1 MTPVSL
7 AGEPV
12 VDAALARAH
21 GLTDDEYASIEK
33 WLGRTP
39 TFTELGVF
47 SVMWS
52 EHCSYKSSRKHL
64 KMLPMGGPRVVGGP
78 GENAGALDVGDGWV
92 AVFKIESHNHPSFVE
107 PYQGAATGVGGI
119 LRDIF
124 TMGARPIATM
134 DSLKFGALEHPR
146 SRYLVSGVV
155 GGIGGYGNCVGV
167 PTVAG
172 EVMFDPAYNSN
183 ILVNAFCLGLA
194 RKEQLQSARARGVGN
209 PVLYVGSATGRDG
222 IHGASLLASAEFDE
236 TSASKRPTVQV
247 GDPFTEKLLIE
258 ACLEAMQTGAI
269 VAIQDMGAAGLTS
282 SSSEMAGRGNV
293 GIELVLDKIPLR
305 EAELTP
311 YEILLSESQE
321 RMLLVAENGRENEL
335 LAIFEKWDLNAIVIG
350 RIIREERWRALW
362 KGQPVADIPVRALT
376 DAAPIYDR
384 PASAPK
390 PDSTARPTKA
400 EGSLRLKGDGAGKGS
415 PSRPAPNAALRALL
429 ASPNVCSRRWI
440 FRQYDWIVRSNTVV
454 GPGSDAAVLRI
465 KGTHRGLALKVDSN
479 PRACALDPYIGTIT
493 TVCEAMRNVACAGA
507 RPAGITNC
515 LNYGNPERPEI
526 MWQFVKGIEGL
537 RDAALAFDVPVIS
550 GNVSFYNETAGR
562 AIPPTPTIAVVGIL
576 EDIAKHLKSYFAV
589 PDDLILMIRTAPPL
603 LEASEYAAVFG
614 EESDERETKDTGHD
628 CRVPQGA
635 IDAIRGAEVVLHP
648 LFLERRLVEGLVDG
662 AERGLIRSAHDAS
675 EGGAAVALA
684 EACFNPHQPLGADIA
699 GLESDRQLFGEGAST
714 VIISAAAGHLE
725 ELRRVFEPLEVTVLG
740 RVTENPRLRIAPE
753 VDEEVNELMQ
763 IYEDA
768 LPRRLGSK

>member
-1 MTPVSL
+1 MIPASIP
-7 AGEPV
+7 GEPV
-12 VDAALARAH
+12 VDAVLARAH
-21 GLTDDEYASIEK
+21 GLTDDEYALIRRR
-33 WLGRTP
+33 LGRTP

-64 KMLPMGGPRVVGGP
+64 KMLPASGPHVVGSP
-78 GENAGALDVGDGWV
+78 GENAGVLDVGDGWV

-124 TMGARPIATM
+124 TMGARPIASM

-146 SRYLVSGVV
+146 SRYLLSGVV

-194 RKEQLQSARARGVGN
+194 HREQLQSARACGVGN

-236 TSASKRPTVQV
+236 ASASKRPTVQV

-258 ACLEAMQTGAI
+258 ACLEAMDTGAI

-282 SSSEMAGRGNV
+282 SSSEMAGRGRM
-293 GIELVLDKIPLR
+293 GIELTLDQIPLR

-321 RMLLVAENGRENEL
+321 RMLLVAENGREKEL
-335 LAIFEKWDLNAIVIG
+335 LAIFKKWDLNAVVIG
-350 RIIREERWRALW
+350 QIIREERWRALW
-362 KGQPVADIPVRALT
+362 KGQLVADIPVRALT
-376 DAAPIYDR
+376 DEAPVYDR
-384 PASAPK
+384 PAGPPNTGSVPRK
-390 PDSTARPTKA
+390 PLHA
-400 EGSLRLKGDGAGKGS
+400 
-415 PSRPAPNAALRALL
+415 SRPAPVAALRTLL
-429 ASPNVCSRRWI
+429 TSPNICSRQWI
-440 FRQYDWIVRSNTVV
+440 FRQYDSIVGSNTVV
-454 GPGSDAAVLRI
+454 GPGGDAAVLRI

-479 PRACALDPYIGTIT
+479 PRACALDPYLGTVA
-493 TVCEAMRNVACAGA
+493 TVCEAVRNIACAGA

-537 RDAALAFDVPVIS
+537 RDAACAFNLPVIS
-550 GNVSFYNETAGR
+550 GNVSFYNETEGR

-576 EDIAKHLKSYFAV
+576 EDVSRHRRHYFTQ
-589 PDDLILMIRTAPPL
+589 PLDLIVMIRTAAPRL
-603 LEASEYAAVFG
+603 AASEYETLFG
-614 EESDERETKDTGHD
+614 SDSD
-628 CRVPQGA
+628 
-635 IDAIRGAEVVLHP
+635 IDWTIDLKR
-648 LFLERRLVEGLVDG
+648 ERRLVEGLVDG
-662 AERGLIRSAHDAS
+662 AEHGLLRSAHDAS
-675 EGGAAVALA
+675 EGGIAIALA
-684 EACFNPHQPLGADIA
+684 EACFNPRRALGADIN

-714 VIISAAAGHLE
+714 IIVSTPAIHLE

-740 RVTENPRLRIAPE
+740 QVTENPRLRIAPE
-753 VDEEVNELMQ
+753 IDEDVNDLMR
-763 IYEDA
+763 IYEEA
-768 LPRRLGSK
+768 LPRRLSSND